1 MTKIDMNSC
10 MAKLEL
16 KGSANGLNVDTLIS
30 QNIFED
36 EETGE
41 VIINL
46 PHPLAEKVAE
56 YLGLEPV
63 EK

>member
-1 MTKIDMNSC
+1 MEISR
-10 MAKLEL
+10 
-16 KGSANGLNVDTLIS
+16 GRANGLNVNNIIS

-46 PHPLAEKVAE
+46 PQPLANKVAE
-56 YLGLEPV
+56 KMGLEPI
-63 EK
+63 ENNINE

>member
-1 MTKIDMNSC
+1 MKHKEEMKIC
-10 MAKLEL
+10 R
-16 KGSANGLNVDTLIS
+16 GSANGLNVDTLIS

-56 YLGLEPV
+56 TMGLEPV
-63 EK
+63 ENKTNN

>member
-1 MTKIDMNSC
+1 MKHKEEMKIC
-10 MAKLEL
+10 R
-16 KGSANGLNVDTLIS
+16 GSVNGLNVNNIIN

-36 EETGE
+36 EETGD

-56 YLGLEPV
+56 SMGLEPV

>member
-1 MTKIDMNSC
+1 MDKP
-10 MAKLEL
+10 
-16 KGSANGLNVDTLIS
+16 KGSANGLNMNNIIS

-46 PHPLAEKVAE
+46 PEPYASEVAEK
-56 YLGLEPV
+56 LGLERI
-63 EK
+63 K

>member
-1 MTKIDMNSC
+1 MDISR
-10 MAKLEL
+10 
-16 KGSANGLNVDTLIS
+16 GRANGLNVNNFIS

-46 PHPLAEKVAE
+46 PEPYASEIAKKM
-56 YLGLEPV
+56 GLEPV
-63 EK
+63 ENK